1 MNDYGGGH
9 NAGDVVRL
17 YDCANGGQAWFIPK
31 DLIPEIKYIVSLVGS
46 QARVMD
52 FNTTHG
58 TPSAMGTPLSINS
71 PDPGYA
77 SSQLFKFIPSGDGVN
92 YSIYHMATG
101 LCVDAL
107 GGVNGGNV
115 AGAPVGLWT
124 CVANAPNQMWSFRPS
139 DIGVGYH
146 VMGQQSG
153 LCLNNYGGAHAVG
166 DVVKLYDCATGGQAW

>member
-31 DLIPEIKYIVSLVGS
+31 DLIPEIKYVVSLVGT

-124 CVANAPNQMWSFRPS
+124 LTLVL
-139 DIGVGYH
+139 VYH

-166 DVVKLYDCATGGQAW
+166 DVVKLYDCATGGQAWTLTQFDH